1 MEGSGLVNQVHVLV
15 GDDPPALASHI
26 LRVYNDSQLWTKFSE
41 NGLCFFRDNYSLEA
55 IGAKI
60 DKLMSVLNDESED
73 A

>member
-1 MEGSGLVNQVHVLV
+1 MYPLAR
-15 GDDPPALASHI
+15 ALASHI

-55 IGAKI
+55 LGAKI